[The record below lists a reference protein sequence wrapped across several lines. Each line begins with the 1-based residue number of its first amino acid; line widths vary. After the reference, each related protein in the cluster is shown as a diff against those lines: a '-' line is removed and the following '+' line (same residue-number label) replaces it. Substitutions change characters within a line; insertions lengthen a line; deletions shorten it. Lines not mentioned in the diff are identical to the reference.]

1 MASRDALGAAA
12 LAMLALAADPA
23 RAADDVVFAQTEPA
37 TLCIEVIGQLYNGT
51 EEVAGRGSGF
61 FLNDLRSAL
70 TDNHVLPDLN
80 LYQKVRINGRVRTA
94 VDKPDLVVSLTIKAR
109 DVARDLALLE
119 ADAPVPSRFVLRGD
133 SRKIRP
139 GMQLIVLGCPLSFG
153 PTMTGGRVSNVRDD
167 PLGRWLVDAPIN
179 PGNSGGP
186 VLTSTGELV
195 GVAWGGIRKT
205 ADGTVITGLNYVIP
219 IHQAMEGV
227 IREQSIKTYDGPSVL
242 AAADT
247 GGAGGTAVLSRS
259 APDLAR
265 ARATGSAV
273 ASVDSSA
280 RMRSREGVVALN
292 SASEVRPASERR
304 EISALERPS
313 PAVIAAPSF
322 PTTLAPAGAV
332 KRISRAFEISRL
344 KDDHPS
350 ITPTTEK
357 YTLKFAAD
365 AGYKFTEFEFGELS
379 RNHGSAPV
387 IEVSPDGKEISVQF
401 SLTSGPLFDRYRGWL
416 DGTLV
421 TRQARD

>member
-1 MASRDALGAAA
+1 MASRDPLRAAA
-12 LAMLALAADPA
+12 LAMLALAAGA
-23 RAADDVVFAQTEPA
+23 AQAADDEVFAQTEPA

-51 EEVAGRGSGF
+51 EEVAGRGSAF
-61 FLNDLRSAL
+61 FLNDQRSAL

-94 VDKPDLVVSLTIKAR
+94 EDKPDLVVSLTIKGR

-133 SRKIRP
+133 SRRIRP

-167 PLGRWLVDAPIN
+167 PLGRWLIDAPIN

-186 VLTSTGELV
+186 VLTSAGELV

-247 GGAGGTAVLSRS
+247 GGTSTAVLSRS
-259 APDLAR
+259 APDPAR
-265 ARATGSAV
+265 AKATGSAV
-273 ASVDSSA
+273 ASVDSNAS
-280 RMRSREGVVALN
+280 MRSRYGAVERD
-292 SASEVRPASERR
+292 SASEVRPA
-304 EISALERPS
+304 LERFERAS

-322 PTTLAPAGAV
+322 PSTIPPTVSV

-350 ITPTTEK
+350 IAPTTEK

-387 IEVSPDGKEISVQF
+387 IEVSPDGKEIAVQF